1 MSAEEEEMKSSVFCG
16 TYVRA
21 FVTSL
26 LVCAT
31 LCLTSLSQVTV
42 TTHHNDN
49 SRTGQ
54 NLAETTLTTSNVS
67 SATFGK
73 LFTRTVDG
81 QIYAQ
86 PLYVSNLAVAGKKRN
101 VVYVATEGNNV
112 YAFDAD
118 IPTAQAPLWQ
128 VNLGTP
134 VPATDVID
142 YCIDIQPQVGVTGTP
157 VIDTSSDTIY
167 VVAKSKNLA
176 DNTYHFRLH
185 ALDLVTGAEKFGGPT
200 DIFGRVPGTGDGSND
215 GYLYFYAL
223 HHNNRPGLLLLNG
236 TVYVAFGAT
245 CDVRPWHGWIF
256 GYNASTLKQNT
267 IYSTTPNGYSAG
279 IWGGGEGLLAD
290 ASNIYIMTGN
300 GSFDANEAN
309 PTDYGDSVVKL
320 STTGGLKVVDYFTPF
335 DQAFYN
341 DIDLDLG
348 SGGPIALPG
357 TGLIVAIGKDA
368 HLRLIDSNDMGQY
381 HPGFNA
387 DLQEFLATTSPAFA
401 PFMGAPIYWN
411 SPTWGPVIYLWGA
424 ADYVKAYQLSNGLF
438 NTFPVSQSTS
448 TSIIGYSNAVP
459 LSLSAD
465 GNQAGTAIV
474 WSAGAY
480 SGDSN
485 QHIVHGIVRAFDAT
499 NLANELWNSRQI
511 PTRDDVG
518 NYAKFCPPT
527 IANGKVYVA
536 TFSNRLVVY
545 GLLK

>member
-1 MSAEEEEMKSSVFCG
+1 MLSLV
-16 TYVRA
+16 VI
-21 FVTSL
+21 FVSCFGAL
-26 LVCAT
+26 A
-31 LCLTSLSQVTV
+31 QVTV
-42 TTHHNDN
+42 TTHRNDN

-54 NLAETTLTTSNVS
+54 NLSETILNTTNVNS
-67 SATFGK
+67 GSFGK

-86 PLYVSNLAVAGKKRN
+86 PLYVSNLRFGNKVRN

-118 IPTAQAPLWQ
+118 DGRASVPLWQ

-134 VPATDVID
+134 VPDTDVAS

-157 VIDTSSDTIY
+157 VIDTSNDTIY

-176 DNTYHFRLH
+176 DNTYKFQIH
-185 ALDLVTGAEKFGGPT
+185 ALDLVTGAEKLGGPT
-200 DIFGRVPGTGDGSND
+200 DVYGRVPGTGDGSHD
-215 GYLYFYAL
+215 GYLYFYPL

-256 GYNASTLKQNT
+256 GYDASTLKQTT
-267 IYSTTPNGYSAG
+267 IWSTTPNGYSAG

-290 ASNIYIMTGN
+290 AANNIYVMTGN
-300 GSFDANEAN
+300 GSFDVASGG
-309 PTDYGDSVVKL
+309 TDYGDSVVKI
-320 STTGGLKVVDYFTPF
+320 STAGGLQAVDYFAPF

-348 SGGPIALPG
+348 SGGPIALPD
-357 TGLIVAIGKDA
+357 TNMIVAIGKDA
-368 HLRLIDSNDMGQY
+368 HLRLIDSNDMGQFHSGY
-381 HPGFNA
+381 NA
-387 DLQEFLATTSPAFA
+387 DLQEFQPTTSAAFA

-411 SPTWGPVIYLWGA
+411 SPDWGPVIYLQGSG
-424 ADYVKAYQLSNGLF
+424 DYVKAYQFKNGLF
-438 NTFPVSQSTS
+438 NTFPVSQGTS
-448 TSIIGYSNAVP
+448 ANVLGYSNTVP
-459 LSLSAD
+459 LSLSAN

-474 WSAGAY
+474 WAAAAY
-480 SGDSN
+480 QGDAN
-485 QHIVHGIVRAFDAT
+485 QKIVHGIVRAFDAT
-499 NLANELWNSRQI
+499 NLSNELWNSRQV
-511 PTRDDVG
+511 PGRDDVG
-518 NYAKFCPPT
+518 TYAKFCPPT

-545 GLLK
+545 GLLP